1 MVGPGEAPPGGLDL
15 GRAGALVD
23 AENEVGIA
31 CRHGSSLSAG
41 GRPGATL
48 DRSTGRPSH
57 THVTTLRRAGLLAA
71 LAAAPVALA
80 YRFAILYRGRA
91 GHPTPRP
98 PQLTPADLGMPFE
111 EIAVPTTGGL
121 ILPGWFIA
129 AEGGRVGPGVAL
141 VHGWESARDRLL
153 PMVQFLRAAGF
164 HCLAIDVRGHGA
176 NLVEILPI
184 TAGEF
189 GADALA
195 AWRALDARPE
205 VSSGAVLGHSMGAIG
220 AILAAA
226 AEPRIAAVVATS
238 SPADPW
244 RLTRQTFRLARLP
257 FPDAIAYP
265 LAWLTTRVYLR
276 PRGHRVADISATAA
290 LRRIGAPVLLVHGT
304 ADTVVPVAHLDR
316 LARLTGLTGHPIEQ
330 LVIEGG
336 QHSWLYEFPL
346 YRRTVA
352 SFLARVLGGPLAPD
366 EAGARAEA
374 VDARRLPDTI
384 RPPTQVEQEPGGFRS
399 LAQLAGRPGRSA
411 RTVLDQRAGAGGS
424 ATADDPAADLGRELA
439 G

>member
-1 MVGPGEAPPGGLDL
+1 
-15 GRAGALVD
+15 
-23 AENEVGIA
+23 
-31 CRHGSSLSAG
+31 
-41 GRPGATL
+41 
-48 DRSTGRPSH
+48 
-57 THVTTLRRAGLLAA
+57 VTTLRRAGILAV
-71 LAAAPVALA
+71 LAAAPLALA

-98 PQLTPADLGMPFE
+98 PQLTPADLGMPFQE
-111 EIAVPTTGGL
+111 VAVPTTDGL
-121 ILPGWFIA
+121 TLPGWFIPA
-129 AEGGRVGPGVAL
+129 DGGRVGPGVAL

-164 HCLAIDVRGHGA
+164 HCLAVDVRGHGA
-176 NLVEILPI
+176 NSIEILPI

-257 FPDAIAYP
+257 FPDAVAYP

-290 LRRIGAPVLLVHGT
+290 LRRIEAPVLLVHGT

-316 LARLTGLTGHPIEQ
+316 LARLTGPTGRPIER

-336 QHSWLYEFPL
+336 QHSWLYEFPV

-352 SFLARVLGGPLAPD
+352 SFLARALGGPLAPD

-374 VDARRLPDTI
+374 VDARRLPDTV
-384 RPPTQVEQEPGGFRS
+384 RPPTQIEQEPGGFRS
-399 LAQLAGRPGRSA
+399 LARLAARPRRSPD
-411 RTVLDQRAGAGGS
+411 TILDHRAGAAADG
-424 ATADDPAADLGRELA
+424 AAADDPAADLGRELV